1 MATRKLIIAALCCG
15 LAILL
20 AGGLWL
26 VASGKDDAKTS
37 PLLEAGQ
44 QANVG
49 GLDVTTLGGALD
61 GQELVLTVE
70 GVVPEGGSTVDDFAA
85 GWSVVS
91 PTGAKLIRAA
101 DREVD
106 LDVPPCSTPRI
117 EPGRDR
123 AVLHAVHARQ
133 PADGGGGLHDGLLTR
148 PRHRRLAPA
157 VRTA

>member
-44 QANVG
+44 QAKVG
-49 GLDVTTLGGALD
+49 GLGVTVLGGALD

-91 PTGAKLIRAA
+91 PTGVKLIRAA
-101 DREVD
+101 DREVA
-106 LDVPPCSTPRI
+106 LDVPPCSTQRL
-117 EPGRDR
+117 EPGATAQCFMLFTLDSP
-123 AVLHAVHARQ
+123 Q
-133 PADGGGGLHDGLLTR
+133 PSVAGFTTVYSRENDIAAWLLQ
-148 PRHRRLAPA
+148 
-157 VRTA
+157 

>member
-20 AGGLWL
+20 AGGVWL

-44 QANVG
+44 TSTVG
-49 GLDVTTLGGALD
+49 GLVVTTMGGALD
-61 GQELVLTVE
+61 GQDLVLTVE

-91 PTGAKLIRAA
+91 PTGAKLTRTA
-101 DREVD
+101 DREIA
-106 LDVPPCSTPRI
+106 LDVPPCSTARI
-117 EPGRDR
+117 EPGATVQCFMLFALDSPQTAAAGFTTVYSRD
-123 AVLHAVHARQ
+123 
-133 PADGGGGLHDGLLTR
+133 HDIAAWLLQ
-148 PRHRRLAPA
+148 
-157 VRTA
+157 

>member
-20 AGGLWL
+20 AGGVWL

-44 QANVG
+44 PAKVG
-49 GLDVTTLGGALD
+49 GLGVTTLGGALD

-70 GVVPEGGSTVDDFAA
+70 GGVPEGGSTVDDFAA
-85 GWSVVS
+85 GWSVTS
-91 PTGAKLIRAA
+91 PTGAKLVRAA

-106 LDVPPCSTPRI
+106 LDVPPCSTERI
-117 EPGRDR
+117 DPGATARCFMLFTLDSPQPSAAGFTTVYSRD
-123 AVLHAVHARQ
+123 
-133 PADGGGGLHDGLLTR
+133 HDIAAWLLQ
-148 PRHRRLAPA
+148 
-157 VRTA
+157 